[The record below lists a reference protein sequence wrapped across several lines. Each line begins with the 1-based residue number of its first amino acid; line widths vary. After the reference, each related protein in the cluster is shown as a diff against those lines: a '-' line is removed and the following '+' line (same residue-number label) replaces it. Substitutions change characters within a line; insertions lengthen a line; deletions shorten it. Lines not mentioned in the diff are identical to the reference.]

1 MNPEILK
8 RVLSCHRLPT
18 LPHVAARIIELT
30 SDSNVST
37 SQLAEAIQSDQA
49 LAARVLRTANSSLF
63 GVRQKCSSVSQAVV
77 MLGLDAVRMIALGF
91 IIIEAIKG
99 TSDPSFDLR
108 NHWRRSLH
116 AGVAARLIAQRV
128 GLPNPE
134 ECFLG
139 GLLQDFGMIAL
150 HQAMGEEYLAI
161 IGPAGPSHRAVAR
174 LELAGLQMH
183 HGDVGAMLAS
193 KWKLPDSLVMPIKYH
208 ERPTAAPHEHLP
220 TCRTVGLGNAVA
232 DILGGEDATEP
243 LAKFYKQSG
252 QWFGLT
258 RPQCD
263 QILDAVITQ
272 SREVAGLLHIDA
284 AEAQNPQ
291 ALLEVARGRM
301 AQTEVVAPIEIQA
314 CEMPGEASESVDE
327 LTGAASRMGFDR
339 AAIAAFEQ
347 TLAGA
352 GPLSVAIV
360 EVCDL
365 DGVEREFGPDARDTM
380 LIAAAGRLSGA
391 CAGTR
396 AMVARFA
403 GDRFAMLLP
412 RTDRFSAARIVASA
426 IEAVGAEPIK
436 LIAAR
441 QGAPAVL
448 MATMRSGV
456 VTVDMDEAERLGDS
470 GEVVARAVA
479 DLGSAVA
486 AVPEGTAKAA

>member
-8 RVLSCHRLPT
+8 RDLSCHRLPT
-18 LPHVAARIIELT
+18 LPQVAARIIELT

-37 SQLAEAIQSDQA
+37 TELAEAIQSDQA
-49 LAARVLRTANSSLF
+49 LAARVMRTANSSMF
-63 GVRQKCSSVSQAVV
+63 GLRQKCSSVSQAVV

-91 IIIEAIKG
+91 IIVEAIKG
-99 TSDPSFDLR
+99 SSDPAFDLR
-108 NHWRRSLH
+108 THWRRSLH

-220 TCRTVGLGNAVA
+220 TCRTVGLGNTVA
-232 DILGGEDATEP
+232 DILAGEDATEP
-243 LAKFYKQSG
+243 LAKFYKQCG
-252 QWFGLT
+252 QWFKLSRG
-258 RPQCD
+258 QCD
-263 QILDAVITQ
+263 EILDGVIAQ
-272 SREVAGLLHIDA
+272 SREVAGLLHVDA
-284 AEAQNPQ
+284 AEAQNPK

-301 AQTEVVAPIEIQA
+301 AQTEIVAPIEIKP
-314 CEMPGEASESVDE
+314 CEMPGEACEAIDE
-327 LTGAASRMGFDR
+327 LTGAASRIGFDR

-352 GPLSVAIV
+352 GPLSVAIL
-360 EVCDL
+360 EIADL
-365 DGVEREFGPDARDTM
+365 DEVEREFGPDARDTM

-403 GDRFAMLLP
+403 GDRFAILLP
-412 RTDRFSAARIVASA
+412 RTDRFSAARLVAA
-426 IEAVGAEPIK
+426 AAEAVGADPIK

-448 MATMRSGV
+448 TVTTRSGL
-456 VTVDMDEAERLGDS
+456 VTVDMEEAERLGDS
-470 GEVVARAVA
+470 GEVIARAVA
-479 DLGSAVA
+479 SVGSATRPSA
-486 AVPEGTAKAA
+486 QGTAKAA